1 MLKNLRHFLF
11 LRFLFYCDVYTVPQD
26 DTVGSVVSHE
36 GLYRQLTAEL
46 DIDAL
51 AVNTLLQSQAVQ
63 AALTIKNPLKMF
75 FFCFFFNFTFCM
87 KIIQTFLFE
96 TDFL

>member
-1 MLKNLRHFLF
+1 MYGTLL
-11 LRFLFYCDVYTVPQD
+11 QD

-63 AALTIKNPLKMF
+63 AGFAKKPTQKKPTQKNPRK
-75 FFCFFFNFTFCM
+75 
-87 KIIQTFLFE
+87 
-96 TDFL
+96 

>member
-1 MLKNLRHFLF
+1 MIL
-11 LRFLFYCDVYTVPQD
+11 CIPQD

-63 AALTIKNPLKMF
+63 AGLAIKNPPKKPTKNVFCVF
-75 FFCFFFNFTFCM
+75 FKFYVNF
-87 KIIQTFLFE
+87 L
-96 TDFL
+96 

>member
-1 MLKNLRHFLF
+1 
-11 LRFLFYCDVYTVPQD
+11 
-26 DTVGSVVSHE
+26 VGSVVSHE

-63 AALTIKNPLKMF
+63 AGLAIKNPPKKTHPK
-75 FFCFFFNFTFCM
+75 NPKKPT
-87 KIIQTFLFE
+87 
-96 TDFL
+96 